1 MKRLQFGNTSPVGG
15 TRLDHL
21 NVVMAS
27 QAHLQRLQPGSTVRE
42 QKIVD
47 LDDEGRAS
55 EEFGQRIVDDREFR
69 ALDVAQEDGRPG
81 NDAFGLQGLQQ
92 VAVRRAENPDLVGN
106 AVLCG
111 ILRDRLAAL
120 PVDLEAER
128 AVDGAGPQQPD
139 AEITVSGTQIYER
152 VYALLRDKEVDDRPL
167 IEAEELER
175 ERCAGD
181 GALEMWEKAISF
193 MPPNGPCSTA
203 FEDCS

>member
-1 MKRLQFGNTSPVGG
+1 
-15 TRLDHL
+15 
-21 NVVMAS
+21 
-27 QAHLQRLQPGSTVRE
+27 
-42 QKIVD
+42 
-47 LDDEGRAS
+47 
-55 EEFGQRIVDDREFR
+55 
-69 ALDVAQEDGRPG
+69 
-81 NDAFGLQGLQQ
+81 
-92 VAVRRAENPDLVGN
+92 DLVGN

-120 PVDLEAER
+120 RVDLEAER